1 MTNEEMN
8 KSLSRIADAQ
18 EGQSAQWKLVK
29 NELIEIKES
38 IKRIDT
44 KLDATSKETTIN
56 SERIEYLREQFQSEK
71 KQVDAEIN
79 IVHESIRRRDYVLRW
94 VAASIIVP
102 VMISIMAF
110 FNISPK

>member
-1 MTNEEMN
+1 MN

-18 EGQSAQWKLVK
+18 EGQADQWKLVK